1 MALTKTYDLPRA
13 ERISRNVGIV
23 TGKISFDSSYPTG
36 GESLDLTDRLRTV
49 LAVFIEN
56 KSGYIFEYDY
66 TNKKVKAYY
75 PTKSQSSNL
84 AGTVTVTSNT
94 GDGDAGTY
102 NVSFSGEKG
111 EVDAGPGE
119 EVADTTDLSSVTN
132 VRFVAYGLI

>member
-13 ERISRNVGIV
+13 EKISNNVGII

-36 GESLDLTDRLRTV
+36 GESLDLTDRLQTV
-49 LAVFIEN
+49 LCVMFEN
-56 KSGYIFEYDY
+56 KSGYMFEYDY
-66 TNKKVKAYY
+66 TNKKVKVYY

-84 AGTVTVTSNT
+84 AATVTITGNT

-111 EVDAGPGE
+111 EVDAGAGE
-119 EVADTTDLSSVTN
+119 EVGNGTDLSSLTN
-132 VRFVAYGLI
+132 VRFIAYGLV